1 MRSVLLSLA
10 GCCLLL
16 GGLLALALPAR
27 ADFPE
32 LIRRVPGEAN
42 ALILIDAERLFAS
55 PLAQKEDWKKR
66 QLTNYAERPM
76 TIPPQATKVVRAAQW
91 DLHTRESVWE
101 LVMLE
106 SPTAPFLEHIAKREK
121 GFVDTVANTKAVW
134 SPRGAYIV
142 KVGQNAVGLT
152 FPPNR
157 QFLSRWL
164 KERSGKISPYLFE
177 ASESMRTS
185 TAQFVLAIDLD
196 DAVEQTRTD
205 AWLKNLDFVKQAK
218 SESASL
224 ARTIAGLRGVKF
236 EVVCNEKPWGQLQLD
251 FAEDPALVVPVAKP
265 LVIAAL
271 KHLGAALDDLETW
284 TVAQKDK
291 SVTLHGQFSSSG
303 LMRLS
308 SLFDLPT
315 IDLENEEQAAAATPL
330 ATLNHF
336 KSVDKLLKDLLDQK
350 PDAVTIGQYA
360 VWLQQYAKRIDR
372 LPLTNVDPEMQ
383 AYSAG
388 VASDLRQI
396 ATALKGGGINTSIR
410 QAGAYNTLYDNY
422 YGTRNVPAE
431 RRAIQ
436 AEETGTAAMTGIQY
450 SDRIF
455 AETAAIRQK
464 MAARY
469 KLDF

>member
-1 MRSVLLSLA
+1 MRSLACSLA
-10 GCCLLL
+10 VCSFLL
-16 GGLLALALPAR
+16 LALPAR

-42 ALILIDAERLFAS
+42 MLLMIDAERLFTS
-55 PLAQKEDWKKR
+55 PLAEKEEWKKKR
-66 QLTNYAERPM
+66 LANHAVHPM
-76 TIPPQATKVVRAAQW
+76 SIPPQATKVVRAAHW
-91 DLHTRESVWE
+91 DLHTRESDWD

-106 SPTAPFLEHIAKREK
+106 TPKAPFLEHIAKNEK

-142 KVGQNAVGLT
+142 QVGENAVGLT

-164 KERSGKISPYLFE
+164 KQRSGQISPYLLE
-177 ASESMRTS
+177 ASETLRSS
-185 TAQFVLAIDLD
+185 TGQFVLAIDLD
-196 DAVEQTRTD
+196 DAVEQTRTES
-205 AWLKNLDFVKQAK
+205 WLKTLDFAQQSKNGTPGLAK
-218 SESASL
+218 
-224 ARTIAGLRGVKF
+224 TIAGLRGVKF
-236 EVVCNEKPWGQLQLD
+236 EIVLNEKPWGNLQLD

-271 KHLGAALDDLETW
+271 KQLGAPLDDLETW
-284 TVAQKDK
+284 TVTPKGK
-291 SVTLHGQFSSSG
+291 SISLHGQFSQSN
-303 LMRLS
+303 LLRLS

-315 IDLENEEQAAAATPL
+315 VDLDDEKSAVENTPQ

-336 KSVDKLLKDLLDQK
+336 KSVDQLLKDLLEKK
-350 PDAVTIGQYA
+350 PGATTIGQYA
-360 VWLQQYAKRIDR
+360 VWVQQYAKRIDR

-410 QAGAYNTLYDNY
+410 QAGAYNTGYDSY
-422 YGTRNVPAE
+422 YGTRNIGGE
-431 RRAIQ
+431 RRAIA
-436 AEETGTAAMTGIQY
+436 AEETGTAAMTGIQL
-450 SDRIF
+450 SDRIL

-464 MAARY
+464 MSERY
-469 KLDF
+469 KLGF

>member
-1 MRSVLLSLA
+1 MLSLRFFLSF
-10 GCCLLL
+10 CSLFSIT
-16 GGLLALALPAR
+16 LAAH
-27 ADFPE
+27 ADFAE

-42 ALILIDAERLFAS
+42 ALIMIDAERLFAS
-55 PLAQKEDWKKR
+55 PLAEKEEWKKR
-66 QLTNYAERPM
+66 QLANYAERPM
-76 TIPPQATKVVRAAQW
+76 SIPPQSTKVVRAAQW
-91 DLHTRESVWE
+91 DLHTHESVWE

-106 SPTAPFLEHIAKREK
+106 TTNSPFLEHIAKREK

-177 ASESMRTS
+177 ASESMRTTGAS
-185 TAQFVLAIDLD
+185 FVLAIDLD
-196 DAVEQTRTD
+196 DAVEQSRSD
-205 AWLKNLDFVKQAK
+205 AWLKSLDFLKQAK
-218 SESASL
+218 IDSTGL
-224 ARTIAGLRGVKF
+224 AKTVSGLRGVKF
-236 EVVCNEKPWGQLQLD
+236 EVVFNEKPWGQLQLD
-251 FAEDPALVVPVAKP
+251 FTEDPALVVPVAKP

-271 KHLGAALDDLETW
+271 KKIGAALDDLESW
-284 TVAQKDK
+284 TVAKKDK

-308 SLFDLPT
+308 SLFELPT
-315 IDLENEEQAAAATPL
+315 VDLDAEENAAENTPL

-336 KSVDKLLKDLLDQK
+336 KSVDKLLKDLLIQK

-360 VWLQQYAKRIDR
+360 VWVQQYAKRIDQ
-372 LPLTNVDPEMQ
+372 LSLANVDPEMQ

-388 VASDLRQI
+388 VANDLRQI

-410 QAGAYNTLYDNY
+410 QAGTYQTYDTYDGY
-422 YGTRNVPAE
+422 YGTRNVGAE

-436 AEETGTAAMTGIQY
+436 AEETGTAALTGIQL
-450 SDRIF
+450 SDRINT
-455 AETAAIRQK
+455 ETAAIRQK
-464 MAARY
+464 MSAKY
-469 KLDF
+469 KLEF